1 MQLLRRLRGVHV
13 RPLLRALP
21 GLQVRSHPR
30 PAPVVTRTLD
40 RNAEALNKS
49 GLLCCVL
56 GCFFPCV
63 PALLLRNEARDK
75 YNIEVGSYVGNRA
88 VTQSPSF
95 RVTVVVTAVPPGCVR
110 TVSSARSPGR

>member
-30 PAPVVTRTLD
+30 PAAAVTRTLD

-75 YNIEVGSYVGNRA
+75 YNIEVRPLVGA
-88 VTQSPSF
+88 FSHT
-95 RVTVVVTAVPPGCVR
+95 
-110 TVSSARSPGR
+110 

>member
-1 MQLLRRLRGVHV
+1 M

-30 PAPVVTRTLD
+30 PAAVVTRTLD

-75 YNIEVGSYVGNRA
+75 YNIEVRLLTIYFLEL
-88 VTQSPSF
+88 VTNLREVYLHPNF
-95 RVTVVVTAVPPGCVR
+95 ILYTY
-110 TVSSARSPGR
+110 

>member
-1 MQLLRRLRGVHV
+1 M
-13 RPLLRALP
+13 
-21 GLQVRSHPR
+21 
-30 PAPVVTRTLD
+30 TRTLN

-75 YNIEVGSYVGNRA
+75 YNIEVTISQFTMTMYIY
-88 VTQSPSF
+88 
-95 RVTVVVTAVPPGCVR
+95 
-110 TVSSARSPGR
+110 

>member
-13 RPLLRALP
+13 RPLLRALS

-30 PAPVVTRTLD
+30 PRCSDEDTGR

-63 PALLLRNEARDK
+63 PALLLRSEARDK
-75 YNIEVGSYVGNRA
+75 YNIEVTISQFTMKNVLSTNLHNQEAGPY
-88 VTQSPSF
+88 
-95 RVTVVVTAVPPGCVR
+95 
-110 TVSSARSPGR
+110 

>member
-30 PAPVVTRTLD
+30 PRCSDEDTGR

-75 YNIEVGSYVGNRA
+75 YNIEVTISQFTMTIVLSTNLHNHEEG
-88 VTQSPSF
+88 P
-95 RVTVVVTAVPPGCVR
+95 C
-110 TVSSARSPGR
+110 